1 MIRAFRISFSL
12 KNTYRVNTIIYSI
25 RQIPLLGRIL
35 PRKVY
40 SIQFFKIFACILAV
54 IWEIISAFFGKFLYL
69 VCMVTGISLL
79 YEKAPQDSVF
89 LHILFFLTMIGAYM
103 NTYMFNPSNDKYYAM
118 ILMRMN
124 AREYTLSNYGYDVI
138 KVIVGFMPFT
148 IMTGLSRNVPVMIC
162 ILIPFFIAGAKLS
175 VAWLSLRRYKLTG
188 KCTNENLPARVGW
201 VMTGILLAAAYGP
214 VYFGLA
220 LPVWLVLILMVLMIG
235 TGIFAAVKIVS
246 FDEYREMYQILLA
259 DKQNGVDYRENVK
272 KAAQDQSRKAISQD
286 ITITSR
292 RKGFEYLNELFIK
305 RHRKVLWRP
314 AERVAVIAAG
324 IIAVM
329 LILFRLKPD
338 VMKRTNELLMSFLP
352 YFVFIMYMV
361 NRGTSFTQV
370 LFMNCDHSML
380 TYSCYK
386 EPASILKLFRI
397 RLREIMKI
405 NLLPA
410 SVIGGG
416 LAVLLY
422 FSGGTDNPVNYAVL
436 IISILA
442 LSIFFSVHY
451 LTCYYLLQPYNS
463 GTELKSGTYKI
474 VVWITYFVCFGFMQ
488 LRMDTLLFGI
498 LVTSF
503 CVLYCIAA
511 CILVFKLANRTFKL
525 RN

>member
-1 MIRAFRISFSL
+1 MIRVFRISFSL

-25 RQIPLLGRIL
+25 RQIPLLGKVL
-35 PRKVY
+35 PPELYKLR
-40 SIQFFKIFACILAV
+40 FFKIFASVLSA
-54 IWEIISAFFGKFLYL
+54 IWEIISTFLGKFLYL
-69 VCMVTGISLL
+69 LCMVTGISVL
-79 YEKAPQDSVF
+79 YENAPQNSVF
-89 LHILFFLTMIGAYM
+89 LHILFFLTVIGAYM
-103 NTYMFNPSNDKYYAM
+103 NTYMFNPTNDKYYAM

-124 AREYTLSNYGYDVI
+124 AREYTLSNYGYSI
-138 KVIVGFMPFT
+138 LKVIVGFMPFT
-148 IMTGLSRNVPVMIC
+148 VLIGRTRQVPVLLC
-162 ILIPFFIAGAKLS
+162 ILIPFFIAGAKMS
-175 VAWLSLRRYKLTG
+175 VAWFSLRRYQLTG

-201 VMTGILLAAAYGP
+201 AVTGILLAAAYGP
-214 VYFGLA
+214 VYFGFP
-220 LPVWLVLILMVLMIG
+220 LPVWMVLGLMVLLTG
-235 TGIFAAVKIVS
+235 TGVYSAVKIVA

-259 DKQNGVDYRENVK
+259 DKQNGMDYKETMK
-272 KAAQDQSRKAISQD
+272 QATQDQSRKAISQD
-286 ITITSR
+286 ISISSK

-324 IIAVM
+324 FIAVM
-329 LILFRLKPD
+329 LIVFRIKPD
-338 VMKRTNELLMSFLP
+338 IMKMTNELLMMFLP

-397 RLREIMKI
+397 RLREIIKI

-410 SVIGGG
+410 SVIGAG
-416 LAVLLY
+416 LAVLLH
-422 FSGGTDNPVNYAVL
+422 FSGGTDNPINYAVL
-436 IISILA
+436 IVSILA

-474 VVWITYFVCFGFMQ
+474 VIWITYFVCFGFMQ
-488 LRMDTLLFGI
+488 LRMNTLLFGI
-498 LVTSF
+498 LVTGF

-511 CILVFKLANRTFKL
+511 CILVFKLANKTFKL